1 MDAIEEELYEESLED
16 ISDGKSSMTFEKP
29 EEPLVI
35 EQGPQNQMKK
45 SESMPRIPEEGL
57 RNNPEDNQTPKM
69 QNYYSQTSVDARV
82 DEEGR
87 FEKPRALSMSASKQS
102 LKIKKILT
110 IGTGGDN

>member
-29 EEPLVI
+29 EEPLVV
-35 EQGPQNQMKK
+35 EQVTQNQMKK

>member
-1 MDAIEEELYEESLED
+1 M
-16 ISDGKSSMTFEKP
+16 G
-29 EEPLVI
+29 
-35 EQGPQNQMKK
+35 MKK

-69 QNYYSQTSVDARV
+69 QNYHSQTSVDARV

-110 IGTGGDN
+110 IGTGGDNQKHVLQPRRSRTNSIASVEAF

>member
-1 MDAIEEELYEESLED
+1 M
-16 ISDGKSSMTFEKP
+16 G
-29 EEPLVI
+29 
-35 EQGPQNQMKK
+35 MKK

-69 QNYYSQTSVDARV
+69 QNYHSQTSVDARV

-110 IGTGGDN
+110 IGAGGDS